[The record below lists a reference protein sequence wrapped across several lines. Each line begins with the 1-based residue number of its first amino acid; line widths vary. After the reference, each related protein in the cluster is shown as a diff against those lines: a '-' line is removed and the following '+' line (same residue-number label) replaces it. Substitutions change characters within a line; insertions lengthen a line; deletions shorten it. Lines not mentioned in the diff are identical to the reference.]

1 MTGRRSLA
9 VCAAAYVAI
18 TIAYSWPLPMM
29 MGSGVAHDPYDP
41 LLNAWILW
49 WSTKAIPLTAAW
61 WNAPFF
67 YPAPGVLAFSEH
79 LLGLAPLSAPVIVLT
94 RNALAGYNVALLASY
109 ALCALSAH
117 FLAYTLT
124 RRHDVSFLAGLAY
137 GFAPYRLV
145 HLAHIQVVS
154 SYWIPFCLA
163 ALHRFDRTGS
173 RWWAAAAAA
182 AGLAQSY
189 ANGYYMFFLVPLLV
203 FWLLWHALGRWS
215 ARQWAT
221 VAVAFGVAGL
231 LIMPVLLGYQR
242 ILRGIYGF
250 SRSIGE
256 IRLFSA
262 DAAGLLYATNELAAW
277 GWLHVIDRPESNIFP
292 GLTIVALAAFAI
304 WHADPFA
311 GASDDARWMR
321 RLRFVAG
328 IAALLAAVATVIPL
342 VHGPWRLT
350 IAGARILSIA
360 RGDKPATL
368 GLIVAFV
375 WIWTFPRM
383 RAAYRRRSPLAF
395 YAFAAFTMWLF
406 ALGPDPTI
414 FNERALYQAPYGWL
428 MRLPAF
434 SGLRVPARF
443 WMLAIAC
450 LAAVAALAANRL
462 SNRTRRVVIIVAAAG
477 FLVDGWPREFIVTRV
492 EERRPAPAGIAT
504 RLDLPTGDP
513 DAMAMYQQTLEGR
526 PLVNGYSGYF
536 PPHYYALRELL
547 AAHDTRVLRA
557 LSASGPLGI
566 VVDHAGDGDGAFR
579 RWLTQVPGATTAHVE
594 GTWSSY
600 RIERQPWTPPP
611 DLSGRVLPIKAVDS
625 YPSPPHAVRAI
636 DGDLKTRWSGGVQQ
650 QSAGYSVEL
659 SEPSHVGQLVLYLGE
674 YVTDFP
680 RKLRIEVSSD
690 GHAWESVF
698 VDDTAIEAYYAALR
712 HPREV
717 PMVFPIDRDSVRFIR
732 LAQLGFGTHDW
743 SIAEIE
749 VRG

>member
-1 MTGRRSLA
+1 MTNRRWVTLC
-9 VCAAAYVAI
+9 VVAYVGI
-18 TIAYSWPLPMM
+18 TIAYSWPLPRM
-29 MGSGVAHDPYDP
+29 MGSGIAHDPYDP

-49 WSTKAIPLTAAW
+49 WSTKAIPLTATW

-67 YPAPGVLAFSEH
+67 YPAPGALAFSEH
-79 LLGLAPLSAPVIVLT
+79 LLGLAPLSAPVIAVT
-94 RNALAGYNVALLASY
+94 HNALAGYNVALLASFV
-109 ALCALSAH
+109 LSALSAH

-137 GFAPYRLV
+137 GFAPYRLAHV
-145 HLAHIQVVS
+145 PHIQVVS

-163 ALHRFDRTGS
+163 ALHRFDRTGN

-182 AGLAQSY
+182 AWLVQSY
-189 ANGYYMFFLVPLLV
+189 ANGYYLFFLVPLVIL
-203 FWLLWHALGRWS
+203 WLLWHAAGRWG
-215 ARQWAT
+215 ARQWVTAT
-221 VAVAFGVAGL
+221 IAFGLAAVCVV
-231 LIMPVLLGYQR
+231 PVLIGYQR

-262 DAAGLLYATNELAAW
+262 DAPSELAAW
-277 GWLHVIDRPESNIFP
+277 GWLHLVDRPESNIFP

-304 WHADPFA
+304 WRARPFA
-311 GASDDARWMR
+311 GASSDGRGMQQL
-321 RLRFVAG
+321 RLVAG
-328 IAALLAAVATVIPL
+328 IAASLAAIGAIIPL

-350 IAGARILSIA
+350 IGGVRIVSIA
-360 RGDKPATL
+360 RGDKPFTL
-368 GLIVAFV
+368 ALISALA
-375 WIWTFPRM
+375 WIWMFPRM
-383 RAAYRRRSPLAF
+383 RAAYGRRSPLAF
-395 YAFAAFTMWLF
+395 YAFAAFAMWLF

-414 FNERALYQAPYGWL
+414 FDERALYQAPYGWL

-450 LAAVAALAANRL
+450 LAPIAALAANRL
-462 SNRTRRVVIIVAAAG
+462 SGTARRGVIIVAAVG
-477 FLVDGWPREFIVTRV
+477 FLVDGWPREFMVSRAQ
-492 EERRPAPAGIAT
+492 EPRPAPAGIAI
-504 RLDLPTGDP
+504 RLDLPTGDTDP
-513 DAMAMYQQTLEGR
+513 MAMYQQTLEGV

-536 PPHYYALRELL
+536 APHYYALRELF
-547 AAHDTRVLRA
+547 AAHDTRILQA

-566 VVDHAGDGDGAFR
+566 VVDHAGDIDGAIR
-579 RWLTQVPGATTAHVE
+579 RWLAQVPGATIAHTE
-594 GTWSSY
+594 QAWSSC
-600 RIERQPWTPPP
+600 RIERMPWTPPP
-611 DLSGRVLPIKAVDS
+611 DVSGRVLPIKTVDS

-659 SEPSHVGQLVLYLGE
+659 NAPARVGQLVLYLGE
-674 YVTDFP
+674 FVTDFP

-690 GHAWESVF
+690 GRTWQSVY
-698 VDDTAIEAYYAALR
+698 VDDTALQAYYGALR

-717 PMVFPIDRDSVRFIR
+717 PMVFPIDRDGVRFIR